1 MSNTETLQKWA
12 IDPTH
17 TEVQIKV
24 KHLVIST
31 VTGSFKEFSG
41 DVQSQE
47 DDFDGAEINFTID
60 AASIDTNNPDRD
72 AHLRSDDF
80 FGVEKYPEIKF
91 TDGELK
97 KVSDGDYKLTGNLTI
112 KEETKEVT
120 LDVDYGGTVKDPWGN
135 NRAGFE
141 IEGKINRKDFG
152 LTWNTV
158 TEAGGLMVSDDVR
171 LLINVQVVAEG

>member
-1 MSNTETLQKWA
+1 MSNTQTFQKWS

-17 TEVQIKV
+17 TEVQLKV

-31 VTGSFKEFSG
+31 VTGSFNVFSG
-41 DVQSQE
+41 EVQTE
-47 DDFDGAEINFTID
+47 TDNFDGADVEFSID

-72 AHLRSDDF
+72 AHLKSDDF
-80 FGVEKYPEIKF
+80 FGVEKYSEIKF
-91 TDGELK
+91 TNGKLK
-97 KVSDGDYKLTGNLTI
+97 EVSGSDYKLTGNLTI
-112 KEETKEVT
+112 KDVTKEVT

-141 IEGKINRKDFG
+141 LEGKINRKDFG

-158 TEAGGLMVSDDVR
+158 TEAGGVMVSDDVR
-171 LLINVQVVAEG
+171 LLINVQVVAA